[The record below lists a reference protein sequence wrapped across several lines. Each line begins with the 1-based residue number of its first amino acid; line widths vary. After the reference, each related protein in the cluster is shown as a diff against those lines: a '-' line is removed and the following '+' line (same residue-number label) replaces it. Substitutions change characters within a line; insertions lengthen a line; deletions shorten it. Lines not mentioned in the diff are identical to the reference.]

1 MGFAGDAGVE
11 YIAAGV
17 GLGPVS
23 ASDLRRVHPDLTD
36 RAVTYGRQ
44 QIRIDNADVGAFD
57 RTPARYAYA
66 FERRAGCGFLGKAAP
81 PPPAPPPPRA
91 PLAGGGGVRLGAPGA
106 PRPPAPPR
114 PIGPPLTCS
123 VASAK

>member
-57 RTPARYAYA
+57 RTPARYAYS
-66 FERRAGCGFLGKAAP
+66 FERRAGRRFVGNAAHRR
-81 PPPAPPPPRA
+81 RA
-91 PLAGGGGVRLGAPGA
+91 PDRPAAYLQRRLGQA
-106 PRPPAPPR
+106 
-114 PIGPPLTCS
+114 
-123 VASAK
+123 VAGTKAFECESA